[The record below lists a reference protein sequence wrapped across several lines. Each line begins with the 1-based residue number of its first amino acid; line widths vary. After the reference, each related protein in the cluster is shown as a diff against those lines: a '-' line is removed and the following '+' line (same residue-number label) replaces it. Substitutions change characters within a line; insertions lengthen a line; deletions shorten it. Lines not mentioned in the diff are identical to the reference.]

1 MQTTSCKRR
10 EEIRYSEAFKL
21 EVVREVEAV
30 GLAFDAVSQKY
41 GIQGSS
47 TVSNWVRKYG
57 HGSRGKVTRVERPD
71 EMNELKRLK
80 TRVRQLESALAD
92 ANIDAALERAYTR
105 LACQRAGIA
114 DVAEFKKKAAGQPG
128 MRP

>member
-21 EVVREVEAV
+21 EVVREVEGG
-30 GLAFDAVSQKY
+30 GLAFDAVSRKY
-41 GIQGSS
+41 GIQGS
-47 TVSNWVRKYG
+47 TTGSNWVRKHG
-57 HGSRGKVTRVERPD
+57 NGSRGKVTRVEKPD
-71 EMNELKRLK
+71 ELNELKRLK

-114 DVAEFKKKAAGQPG
+114 DVAEFKKKPLASRA
-128 MRP
+128 